1 MSQEGSIGAGSD
13 SRSSGE
19 ATTLPSD
26 TKMLPLTTASTAD
39 QSANGGDEIVEK
51 LGNMTIAHNGGEVA
65 VASAVNGGREISN
78 TVLYVGNIPKTVN
91 EQYLHELFDKT
102 KSVKLLHDKNKP
114 GFNYAFVEFDTRE
127 DAESVLTAFN
137 GSEVGGSSIKIN
149 WAYQLSTI
157 STSSSPELPLYTIF
171 VGDLSAEVDDETL
184 GKAFDQFPSRK
195 QAHVMW
201 DMQTSRSRGYGFV
214 SFADPAE
221 AENALVT
228 MPGLFIGGR
237 AIRCNWASHRHMYQ
251 KKNTRP
257 PPKRSASAGATTPPL
272 PYTAQGYPIDTNNG
286 GRNPQPHAP
295 KSFEVVLRQAP
306 NWQTTV
312 YLGNIAHFTHL
323 SDLIPLLQNFGFI
336 VDFKFHPSK
345 GCAFVKYD
353 SHERAALAIV
363 QLAGYSVNGR
373 PLKCGWGRDRPIA
386 PYQGFRYGAGTI

>member
-1 MSQEGSIGAGSD
+1 MSHEGSIAAEGGS
-13 SRSSGE
+13 RATGE
-19 ATTLPSD
+19 ASPVPSD
-26 TKMLPLTTASTAD
+26 PHLLPATAPSAAD
-39 QSANGGDEIVEK
+39 QSENGDDGIAEK
-51 LGNMTIAHNGGEVA
+51 VANMTIGPSNGAGGEGA
-65 VASAVNGGREISN
+65 VASAVDGGREVSS
-78 TVLYVGNIPKTVN
+78 TVLYVGNIPKSVN
-91 EQYLHELFDKT
+91 EQHLHQLFAKT

-114 GFNYAFVEFDTRE
+114 GFNYAFVEFDTRP

-137 GSEVGGSSIKIN
+137 GAEVGGSAVKIN

-184 GKAFDQFPSRK
+184 GKAFAKFPSRK

-214 SFADPAE
+214 SFADPTE
-221 AENALVT
+221 AENALVS
-228 MPGLFIGGR
+228 MSGLYIGGR
-237 AIRCNWASHRHMYQ
+237 AVRCNWASHRHMYH
-251 KKNTRP
+251 KKNLRP
-257 PPKRSASAGATTPPL
+257 PPKRAVSAGAVSPPL
-272 PYTAQGYPIDTNNG
+272 PYTAHGYPIDAGNA
-286 GRNPQPHAP
+286 AP
-295 KSFEVVLRQAP
+295 KSFEAVLRQAP
-306 NWQTTV
+306 TWQTTV

-373 PLKCGWGRDRPIA
+373 PLRCGWGRDRPIA
-386 PYQGFRYGAGTI
+386 PYQVFRYAGGTI